1 MRETTKAIGLFN
13 PGDDGFRRE
22 TMSNM
27 FYSLGATLAQAISR
41 EDMVGRGVLRLSI
54 MDSVEK
60 LQQMTD
66 VTQATAHI
74 QTMNYQDWKAVLEGP
89 VLSQR
94 LMNLGITEPSV
105 VVARLKQTL
114 ADQQSL
120 LTMTAY

>member
-1 MRETTKAIGLFN
+1 
-13 PGDDGFRRE
+13 
-22 TMSNM
+22 MSNM

-41 EDMVGRGVLRLSI
+41 EEMVGRGVLRLSI